1 MPFFTISR
9 REVLLSFTSSN
20 IFLLA
25 CHVHRLIWDHMK
37 ASSGNA
43 CLDKVFTA
51 CV

>member
-25 CHVHRLIWDHMK
+25 CHVHRLMWDHTK
-37 ASSGNA
+37 ASNGNA